1 MTKLLALCLYLFIP
15 ALVVLVA
22 STSVVGE
29 YLGVFF
35 IGFRTCQVRDV
46 YAVSLS
52 DNVNDE
58 VKAFKDGGKE
68 IVVEVNLSL
77 KQRGKIYE
85 TCSVLIGLMIM

>member
-1 MTKLLALCLYLFIP
+1 MTKLFALGLDLLVP

-22 STSVVGE
+22 STSIVGE
-29 YLGVFF
+29 YLGIFF

-58 VKAFKDGGKE
+58 VKTFKDGGKE

-77 KQRGKIYE
+77 KQRGTIYE
-85 TCSVLIGLMIM
+85 TCSVLVCLIFM